1 MTGRNL
7 SLTLSLYIG
16 RQYFLIFIG
25 ILALFVS
32 VVLMIDT
39 IELMRRASGKADVGF
54 GMILSMAFFKL
65 PLTAQKTLPFAILFA
80 GMIGFWQLNR
90 HSELVALR
98 AAGVSV
104 WQFLL
109 PVFGA
114 SLLIGVAKIT
124 LINPLGT
131 HLIAEYE
138 LQENRYLKGRSQ
150 LLAASSSGIWLRQ
163 SDRLGDTV
171 IHAKRSTVS
180 KGALKLQ
187 RVMVLLY
194 AKRDRYIGRI
204 DASEA
209 RLADGNWILKDAL
222 VRLRDQ
228 PKKKQIMR
236 YKSYKVA
243 TELTFDKIQ
252 ESFSSPSSVSFWNLP
267 SFIRS
272 LEATGFSALSHRL
285 HWHSLLAEPMLY
297 LAMILIAAVFS
308 LRHNRRTGILLS
320 VAGGVGAGFLLF
332 FISDLVLALAHSTSV
347 PPIMAA
353 WSPAVASAFCGLA
366 VLLHVED
373 G

>member
-16 RQYFLIFIG
+16 RQYLLIFLG
-25 ILALFVS
+25 ILAIFVS
-32 VVLMIDT
+32 IVFMIDT
-39 IELMRRASGKADVGF
+39 IELMRRASGKSDVDLGVV
-54 GMILSMAFFKL
+54 LSMAVYKL

-80 GMIGFWQLNR
+80 GMFAFWQLNR

-109 PVFGA
+109 PVFAA
-114 SLLIGVAKIT
+114 SLLIGIAKIT

-131 HLIAEYE
+131 HLISQFE

-163 SDRLGDTV
+163 SDSLGDTV
-171 IHAKRSTVS
+171 IHAKRSSVGKDVLT
-180 KGALKLQ
+180 LHQ
-187 RVMVLLY
+187 VMVLLY
-194 AKRDRYIGRI
+194 AKGDRYIGRI
-204 DASEA
+204 DAKAA
-209 RLADGNWILKDAL
+209 RFDKGYWVLSNSV
-222 VRLRDQ
+222 VRMRDKPQ
-228 PKKKQIMR
+228 KAHKI
-236 YKSYKVA
+236 YKVV

-252 ESFSSPSSVSFWNLP
+252 ESFSSPSSISFWDLP
-267 SFIRS
+267 AFIRS

-332 FISDLVLALAHSTSV
+332 FISDLVLALAHSTNV

-353 WSPAVASAFCGLA
+353 WSPAMASAFCGLA

>member
-16 RQYFLIFIG
+16 RQYLLVFAG
-25 ILALFVS
+25 ILAIFVS
-32 VVLMIDT
+32 IGLMIDM
-39 IELMRRASGKADVGF
+39 IELLRRSSGKADVTF
-54 GMILSMAFFKL
+54 SLVMTMAVYKL

-80 GMIGFWQLNR
+80 GMFAFWQLNR

-109 PVFGA
+109 PVFGGA
-114 SLLIGVAKIT
+114 LLIGIVKIT

-131 HLIAEYE
+131 HLIAQFE
-138 LQENRYLKGRSQ
+138 LHENRYLKGRSQ
-150 LLAASSSGIWLRQ
+150 LMAASASGIWLRQ
-163 SDRLGDTV
+163 TDKKGDTV
-171 IHAKRSTVS
+171 IHAKQS
-180 KGALKLQ
+180 KVAANGLKLQ
-187 RVMVLLY
+187 QVMVLLY
-194 AKRDRYIGRI
+194 AKGDHYIGRI
-204 DASEA
+204 DAAQA
-209 RLADGNWILKDAL
+209 RLDKGFWVLENAL
-222 VRLRDQ
+222 VRMKDK
-228 PKKKQIMR
+228 PDKKHPSFKI
-236 YKSYKVA
+236 A
-243 TELTFDKIQ
+243 TDLTFDKIQ
-252 ESFSSPSSVSFWNLP
+252 ESFSSPASISFWDLP
-267 SFIRS
+267 KFIRS

-332 FISDLVLALAHSTSV
+332 FISDLVLALAHSTNL

-353 WSPAVASAFCGLA
+353 WSPAMASAFCGLA
-366 VLLHVED
+366 ILLHVED

>member
-1 MTGRNL
+1 MSGRKL
-7 SLTLSLYIG
+7 SLTLSVYIG
-16 RQYFLIFIG
+16 RQYLLVFLG
-25 ILALFVS
+25 ILAVFVS
-32 VVLMIDT
+32 IVLMIDT
-39 IELMRRASGKADVGF
+39 IELLRRASGKADVGLDV
-54 GMILSMAFFKL
+54 IVTMAVYKL

-80 GMIGFWQLNR
+80 GMIAFWQLNR

-109 PVFGA
+109 PVFAA
-114 SLLIGVAKIT
+114 SLLIGVFKIT
-124 LINPLGT
+124 LVNPLGT
-131 HLIAEYE
+131 HLIAQFEA
-138 LQENRYLKGRSQ
+138 QESRYLKGKSQ

-163 SDRLGDTV
+163 TDGKGDTV
-171 IHAKRSTVS
+171 IHAKRSTQS
-180 KGALKLQ
+180 ADGLQ
-187 RVMVLLY
+187 LQQVMVLLY
-194 AKRDRYIGRI
+194 AKGDRFLGRI
-204 DASEA
+204 DARSA
-209 RLADGNWILKDAL
+209 RLKQGFWLLEDAL
-222 VRLRDQ
+222 VRMKD
-228 PKKKQIMR
+228 KAETK
-236 YKSYKVA
+236 YKTFKIP
-243 TELTFDKIQ
+243 TDLTFDRIQ
-252 ESFSSPSSVSFWNLP
+252 ESFSSPATISFWDLP
-267 SFIRS
+267 AFIRS

-332 FISDLVLALAHSTSV
+332 FISDLVLALAHSTNL

>member
-1 MTGRNL
+1 VTGRNL

-16 RQYFLIFIG
+16 RQYFLIFLG
-25 ILALFVS
+25 ILAIFIS
-32 VVLMIDT
+32 IVLMIDT
-39 IELMRRASGKADVGF
+39 IELMRRASGKSDVGF
-54 GMILSMAFFKL
+54 GVIMTMAVYKL

-80 GMIGFWQLNR
+80 GMIAFWQLNR

-109 PVFGA
+109 PVFAA
-114 SLLIGVAKIT
+114 SLLIGIGKVT

-131 HLIAEYE
+131 HLIAQYE
-138 LQENRYLKGRSQ
+138 LQENQYLKRGSQ

-163 SDRLGDTV
+163 SDKLGDTV
-171 IHAKRSTVS
+171 IHAKRSIVDK
-180 KGALKLQ
+180 KGLQ
-187 RVMVLLY
+187 LNQVMVLLY
-194 AKRDRYIGRI
+194 AKGDRYIGRL
-204 DASEA
+204 DAKNA
-209 RLADGNWILKDAL
+209 RLTKGYWVLTSVL

-228 PKKKQIMR
+228 PQKRQP
-236 YKSYKVA
+236 SYKVV
-243 TELTFDKIQ
+243 TELTLDKIQ
-252 ESFSSPSSVSFWNLP
+252 ESFSSPSSISFWDLP
-267 SFIRS
+267 SFIRA

-285 HWHSLLAEPMLY
+285 HWNSLLAEPMLY

-347 PPIMAA
+347 PPVMAA